1 MRLLLAIALS
11 LLLAACSGTGPDFSS
26 HGPSFDPSK
35 DDVADLLIVFDL
47 PRGLGTNNTAG
58 QLFTFDAAQ
67 GGPNEHLRL
76 TLMPADGDQVMSSL
90 PPPADGRSYYLFQLA
105 PQAKSQILAAQQSAQ
120 ARGVPGSSIQLGI
133 VPHLCSSGPVDQ
145 NAATVTIS
153 AVLPG
158 KTGLLPF
165 INNEPLAQVLQ
176 LPGSNQLGI
185 CS

>member
-105 PQAKSQILAAQQSAQ
+105 PQAKSQILAAQPLPTGKGSA
-120 ARGVPGSSIQLGI
+120 
-133 VPHLCSSGPVDQ
+133 
-145 NAATVTIS
+145 
-153 AVLPG
+153 
-158 KTGLLPF
+158 KF
-165 INNEPLAQVLQ
+165 
-176 LPGSNQLGI
+176 
-185 CS
+185 